1 MFKQVEPP
9 LKKELETLIKEG
21 DRLLIDIENK
31 PSIFDSIQTLVEKQ
45 NGIRTVQNDFRQ
57 RITDVSQQFANLYGG
72 FNELNDL
79 KIRLLDAEELLKFFV
94 STEEYDEI
102 LKIQKQLQFA
112 FDRIQSWIT
121 QGLPSQKMFA
131 FLNQTIVKDQEA
143 VMAYL
148 SEQQID
154 AEWDFIEEIFEP
166 IRDCYVKKARSTA
179 ENWLIQTQNELS
191 FIQQDISILRKLIDK
206 VEVAPEIFDED
217 QIILLDSLKD
227 EIRQQ
232 FNQCQIMWFR

>member
-1 MFKQVEPP
+1 
-9 LKKELETLIKEG
+9 
-21 DRLLIDIENK
+21 
-31 PSIFDSIQTLVEKQ
+31 
-45 NGIRTVQNDFRQ
+45 
-57 RITDVSQQFANLYGG
+57 
-72 FNELNDL
+72 
-79 KIRLLDAEELLKFFV
+79 
-94 STEEYDEI
+94 
-102 LKIQKQLQFA
+102 
-112 FDRIQSWIT
+112 SWIT

-191 FIQQDISILRKLIDK
+191 F
-206 VEVAPEIFDED
+206 
-217 QIILLDSLKD
+217 
-227 EIRQQ
+227 
-232 FNQCQIMWFR
+232 